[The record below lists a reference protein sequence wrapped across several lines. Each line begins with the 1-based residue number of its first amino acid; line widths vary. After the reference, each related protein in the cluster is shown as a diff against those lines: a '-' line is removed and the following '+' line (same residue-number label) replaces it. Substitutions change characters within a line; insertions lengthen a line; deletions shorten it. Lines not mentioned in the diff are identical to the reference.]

1 MGRYDDI
8 MNLNR
13 PEPIRERM
21 SLNARGA
28 QFAPFAALTGHDEA
42 LLETARTTSVFREP
56 GEHDFKEMSAKL
68 SFMMMR
74 NINMMVEITYFVPD
88 ERKSGG
94 KYLTI
99 RGEIRRID
107 EYDKR
112 LILKDSTSISLNM
125 ITSLRILDNHEL

>member
-8 MNLNR
+8 MNLGR

-21 SLNARGA
+21 SLESRGA

-56 GEHDFKEMSAKL
+56 GEHDLKEMSAKL

-94 KYLTI
+94 KYLTM

>member
-8 MNLNR
+8 MNLSR

-21 SLNARGA
+21 SLDSRGA
-28 QFAPFAALTGHDEA
+28 QFAPFAALTGHEEA

-56 GEHDFKEMSAKL
+56 GEHDLKEMSAKL

-74 NINMMVEITYFVPD
+74 NIKMMVEITYFVPD

-94 KYLTI
+94 KYRTI
-99 RGEIRRID
+99 HGEIRRID